1 MSQLDCRCAGETGE
15 KQAVQVRHDEGV
27 AVRIVP
33 EPCAVV
39 REDYGEASAGACT
52 GQPLSRDNKVSLGA
66 DAFDN
71 AKGHTDGCASA
82 STCPTRRGRRP
93 WHVQKLFVREPGD
106 LGFGLR
112 GTPQVRNGKTRSH
125 SR

>member
-1 MSQLDCRCAGETGE
+1 M
-15 KQAVQVRHDEGV
+15 QVRHDEGV

-52 GQPLSRDNKVSLGA
+52 GQPLSHEMFIQFRVPMPLLWQKATRAGASSQVPSRSGGVRDPGMHVRSLHGNRESFCLATDAVSG
-66 DAFDN
+66 
-71 AKGHTDGCASA
+71 G
-82 STCPTRRGRRP
+82 PRI
-93 WHVQKLFVREPGD
+93 
-106 LGFGLR
+106 
-112 GTPQVRNGKTRSH
+112 GKARSH